1 MLVILYNLSLYIN
14 ASSLFWIDDISDK
27 HNIYKVR
34 YNSTYYTFVLKKG
47 CSYNLYFNTVRHEVI
62 SYFNLSQTRY
72 VICWV
77 FMA

>member
-1 MLVILYNLSLYIN
+1 MLVININ
-14 ASSLFWIDDISDK
+14 VISLFWIEDISDN
-27 HNIYKVR
+27 HNLYKVR
-34 YNSTYYTFVLKKG
+34 DNSTYYTFVLNIG

-62 SYFNLSQTRY
+62 SFFNLSQTRY